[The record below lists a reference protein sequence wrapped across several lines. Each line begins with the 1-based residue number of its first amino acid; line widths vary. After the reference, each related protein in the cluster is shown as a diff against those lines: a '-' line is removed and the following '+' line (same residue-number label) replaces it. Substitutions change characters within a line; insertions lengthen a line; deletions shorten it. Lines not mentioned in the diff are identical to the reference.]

1 LTKRT
6 AKIGFVV
13 VAAILL
19 QFYWVRELV
28 FAEAA
33 FALVFVVV
41 GLIAVVYAASWVAVL
56 KLWKLGVGALV
67 SVSVRQRQPFAK
79 VTITGLSEA
88 KEEVS

>member
-1 LTKRT
+1 M
-6 AKIGFVV
+6 
-13 VAAILL
+13 ILL
-19 QFYWVRELV
+19 QFHWVRELV

-41 GLIAVVYAASWVAVL
+41 GLIAVAYAGGCVVL
-56 KLWKLGVGALV
+56 AKLWKLGVGALV

-79 VTITGLSEA
+79 ATTITGLSEA